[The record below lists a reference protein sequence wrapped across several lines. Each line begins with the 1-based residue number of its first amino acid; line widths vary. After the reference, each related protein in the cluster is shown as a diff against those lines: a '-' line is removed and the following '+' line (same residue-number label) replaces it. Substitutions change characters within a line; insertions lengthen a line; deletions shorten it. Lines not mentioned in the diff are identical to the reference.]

1 MTDRIEGHSHACIGN
16 VSGTE
21 GGTLAEIPAPVTKNS
36 EIYNLDVRSGPARCG
51 YVVAQDWR
59 YGGADPFCNA
69 PAVPGSSY
77 CAKHLALCAV
87 APGTKAG
94 ARILADQ
101 AAAARSDGT
110 PPEAAGRAPALT
122 EPEPLDAE
130 AGADLEGLDLPCRQE
145 SEP

>member
-1 MTDRIEGHSHACIGN
+1 VC
-16 VSGTE
+16 
-21 GGTLAEIPAPVTKNS
+21 
-36 EIYNLDVRSGPARCG
+36 SGPARCG
-51 YVVAQDWR
+51 YVVAEDWR
-59 YGGADPFCNA
+59 YGGAAPFCDA

-101 AAAARSDGT
+101 AAAARSDGIA
-110 PPEAAGRAPALT
+110 PEAAGHAPALT

-130 AGADLEGLDLPCRQE
+130 VDEDLGGLDLPCRPDP
-145 SEP
+145 EP